1 MSGPKPDADSSNR
14 RIITI
19 LAELAAIL
27 GGVVVI
33 AGGAFAAYNYVDP
46 PPLVAAAT
54 ALAVCIA
61 TVVGILTLKVRRQ
74 TGDITGLSGVI
85 TGLRGEIAEERE
97 QSDRKGE
104 GLRDEIEVLREKAEA
119 DEAALR
125 DQLEAAR
132 VAAAE
137 ERSQLDGR
145 IEALTNQMTS
155 YLAEGPLV
163 NTHHFQ
169 DKMQRSALVHDM
181 LDDAQK
187 TIRVV
192 GVVNELVTND
202 LDEDYLKG
210 FFLRGGHMQILFIDP
225 KGTAVTEREHLERT
239 QQKRIIPDGDFARRT
254 HSSIQCLAVYL
265 EEIKFETDSRPVGR
279 GPGVRPV
286 GKLEIK
292 VYNREPTL
300 GLLLVDDSRAL
311 FHYYG
316 LSTMGVFTPSYE
328 VDNRSGDGRSKGE
341 LLTEYYKG
349 EFDSL
354 WKMETSKVWGGND

>member
-1 MSGPKPDADSSNR
+1 MSSPDPDAASSDR
-14 RIITI
+14 RIDRTAVAEWLTI
-19 LAELAAIL
+19 LAGILAVA
-27 GGVVVI
+27 GVCI
-33 AGGAFAAYNYVDP
+33 SAYKYLHP
-46 PPLVAAAT
+46 TPLVAVATTLAIGIAT
-54 ALAVCIA
+54 A
-61 TVVGILTLKVRRQ
+61 VVMLTRKVRRQ
-74 TGDITGLSGVI
+74 TVVI
-85 TGLRGEIAEERE
+85 TDLRDEIAEERE
-97 QSDRKGE
+97 QSDRKAE
-104 GLRDEIEVLREKAEA
+104 AFRDEIEELREKAEA

-125 DQLEAAR
+125 DQLESER

-145 IEALTNQMTS
+145 IEALTNQMTG

-169 DKMQRSALVHDM
+169 DKMQRSALVHNM
-181 LDDAQK
+181 LGDAQK

-192 GVVNELVTND
+192 GVVNEMVTHD

-210 FFLRGGHMQILFIDP
+210 FFALGGHMQILFIDP
-225 KGTAVTEREHLERT
+225 NGTAVTEREHLERT
-239 QQKRIIPDGDFARRT
+239 QQHRIIPDGDFARRT
-254 HSSIQCLAVYL
+254 RSSIQCLAVYL
-265 EEIKFETDSRPVGR
+265 EEIKLETASRHGGR
-279 GPGVRPV
+279 GPGVRQV

-328 VDNRSGDGRSKGE
+328 VDSQSGDGRVKGE
-341 LLTEYYKG
+341 LLANYYKG

-354 WKMETSKVWGGND
+354 WNMETSTVWAGND